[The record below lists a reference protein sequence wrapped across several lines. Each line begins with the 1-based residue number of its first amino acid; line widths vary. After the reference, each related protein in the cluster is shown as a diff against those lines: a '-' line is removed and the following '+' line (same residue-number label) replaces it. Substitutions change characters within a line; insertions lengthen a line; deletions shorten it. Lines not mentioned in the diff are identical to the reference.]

1 MADRSQFTLK
11 ADLFPDTGNEPSALT
26 YHLQNH
32 GATERIWITGH
43 DRDEVVNVTGELAEV
58 VHGHMEDSGGKKC
71 TLIVFNWWINGHN
84 EGKQFKHVQIKA
96 TFKNEVKGAY
106 YDPIVIS
113 LAPRGVYSML
123 QSSQPVDK
131 TLKAGISAQTQPALG
146 SCGFTFSYESTTS
159 TERQDF
165 VKIIGSLQVEP
176 NKKEGGIRP
185 NVVQWDLDENAS
197 TKSGLPSYFRT
208 AVLLERKDDSPFT
221 AYFGIE
227 TKVDMFTDFT
237 RKVKELAGLNPK
249 DEPVIFNPAKA
260 SSSPTISPNNMKS
273 RKDNLLELCTFTPP
287 TGNVAQTG

>member
-11 ADLFPDTGNEPSALT
+11 TDLFPDTGNEPSALT

-32 GATERIWITGH
+32 GATERTWITGH
-43 DRDEVVNVTGELAEV
+43 DRDEVVTVTGELAEV
-58 VHGHMEDSGGKKC
+58 VHGHTEDSGSKKC

-84 EGKQFKHVQIKA
+84 EGKRFKHVQIKA

-123 QSSQPVDK
+123 QSNQPVDK
-131 TLKAGISAQTQPALG
+131 NINARISAQTPSAFG
-146 SCGFTFSYESTTS
+146 SIGFTFSYGS
-159 TERQDF
+159 TERQNF
-165 VKIIGSLQVEP
+165 VKIVGSLQAEP
-176 NKKEGGIRP
+176 NKKDGGIRP

-221 AYFGIE
+221 AHFGIE

-273 RKDNLLELCTFTPP
+273 WKENLLDLCTFTTP
-287 TGNVAQTG
+287 TGNVAQIG